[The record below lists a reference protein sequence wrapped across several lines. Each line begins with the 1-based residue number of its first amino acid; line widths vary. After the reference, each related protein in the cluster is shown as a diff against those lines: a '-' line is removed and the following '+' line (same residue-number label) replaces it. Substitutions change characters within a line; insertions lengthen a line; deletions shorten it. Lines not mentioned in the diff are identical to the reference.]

1 MISERNFSIPV
12 EISVE
17 STFVLVLST
26 LARKVKLI
34 GWRRAWSG
42 SADECSITRSPLVL
56 RWLAFVYQTCWLFR
70 LANRLFCKF
79 YSGTVNVS
87 LRTVD
92 RLRSC
97 FVSLFLTKQNQ
108 NVFCCCRLLKPVNN
122 SKLLISNKKRNP
134 NMLMLITVRPF
145 INPTGINSIKL
156 PQLRSHSAR
165 AFILFRLLP
174 TQKTFFIAIDC
185 GNRYT
190 SRADNC
196 KNHGQQLTIANE
208 SSPRGVYT

>member
-1 MISERNFSIPV
+1 MFRCAP
-12 EISVE
+12 
-17 STFVLVLST
+17 STDFALVS
-26 LARKVKLI
+26 
-34 GWRRAWSG
+34 
-42 SADECSITRSPLVL
+42 
-56 RWLAFVYQTCWLFR
+56 FR
-70 LANRLFCKF
+70 F
-79 YSGTVNVS
+79 
-87 LRTVD
+87 
-92 RLRSC
+92 
-97 FVSLFLTKQNQ
+97 FLTKQNQ

-122 SKLLISNKKRNP
+122 SKQLISNKKRNP